1 MQNVSSSTKQIEV
14 PRTQRARRRVAHL
27 TLLLVLVIL
36 ATSCS
41 SLPAS
46 RSAPQYVGIANNHI
60 GLAVLSFAN
69 GKVVRMLTKGSNDQ
83 NPEVSYRHHLVYFA
97 QASLGCNWSIYE
109 VSLHGGPAKRIL
121 RNLSNDGIFAVTP
134 GGTEVAYE
142 TVPGGCQPRP
152 PATFV
157 IHNVS
162 TGENHV
168 VKGAPIFDAMA
179 WSPRGD
185 MLAVESYASAKAP
198 DAVILIHPSSSTAN
212 LSVGAPEPCPDHAG
226 YCSEFSPSFDS
237 HGNLFYIS
245 VLDPNPRKPCDVNV
259 CTTQRYV
266 LTEVH
271 NGKAMAL
278 LTVTAAAGYV
288 PYLAV
293 NPTGTAAI
301 VSLPNGSFR
310 WRRGGSIQ
318 RSVSIREEAWL

>member
-142 TVPGGCQPRP
+142 TVPGGR
-152 PATFV
+152 V
-157 IHNVS
+157 IGNVS
-162 TGENHV
+162 VTLRRLLPADEGLR
-168 VKGAPIFDAMA
+168 
-179 WSPRGD
+179 SP
-185 MLAVESYASAKAP
+185 A
-198 DAVILIHPSSSTAN
+198 
-212 LSVGAPEPCPDHAG
+212 
-226 YCSEFSPSFDS
+226 
-237 HGNLFYIS
+237 
-245 VLDPNPRKPCDVNV
+245 
-259 CTTQRYV
+259 
-266 LTEVH
+266 
-271 NGKAMAL
+271 
-278 LTVTAAAGYV
+278 
-288 PYLAV
+288 
-293 NPTGTAAI
+293 
-301 VSLPNGSFR
+301 
-310 WRRGGSIQ
+310 WRRALVLGSNTC
-318 RSVSIREEAWL
+318 RT